1 MEQGNN
7 KNNPGGPQPPKMPK
21 FNMNWLYIL
30 IIVGLM
36 VAYLSGG
43 TNSLGGSATQEATY
57 TQFKQYVEK
66 GYVLSVVAN
75 KTENTLKLYINPKYS
90 REVYKTSAKNLGSNP
105 YVEVQFGSVDEVD
118 RFANAMV
125 QAKKINSFSYK
136 NGRFPQNLVEYL
148 PADSFLR
155 LHLVDVGTY
164 GRHGRFR
171 RRNLQCRQE
180 QSTYV

>member
-1 MEQGNN
+1 M
-7 KNNPGGPQPPKMPK
+7 
-21 FNMNWLYIL
+21 
-30 IIVGLM
+30 
-36 VAYLSGG
+36 
-43 TNSLGGSATQEATY
+43 
-57 TQFKQYVEK
+57 
-66 GYVLSVVAN
+66 LSVVAN

-125 QAKKINSFSYK
+125 QAKKSIRSVIRTSQ
-136 NGRFPQNLVEYL
+136 RTVSSNLVEYL

-164 GRHGRFR
+164 GRHGRLR

-180 QSTYV
+180 QSTHV

>member
-90 REVYKTSAKNLGSNP
+90 REVYKTSAKNLGTNP

-136 NGRFPQNLVEYL
+136 NESTDGFLINKLVK
-148 PADSFLR
+148 
-155 LHLVDVGTY
+155 T
-164 GRHGRFR
+164 
-171 RRNLQCRQE
+171 
-180 QSTYV
+180 